1 MLFQINIIIK
11 FIRRNYEIIVFE
23 KHQILIIK
31 LILLNKLFNFK
42 QKIKQYN
49 TNYYKSNEDKKKLN
63 SVDSSNIIYK
73 MKFCYN
79 YKLFYF

>member
-63 SVDSSNIIYK
+63 SINISK
-73 MKFCYN
+73 N
-79 YKLFYF
+79 N

>member
-49 TNYYKSNEDKKKLN
+49 TNYYKSNEAKKKLN
-63 SVDSSNIIYK
+63 SIDISKN
-73 MKFCYN
+73 N
-79 YKLFYF
+79 

>member
-63 SVDSSNIIYK
+63 SIDSSNIIYK

>member
-49 TNYYKSNEDKKKLN
+49 TNYYKSNEAKKKLN
-63 SVDSSNIIYK
+63 SIDSSNIIYK